1 MKNMTKD
8 IQRGR
13 GSARLAPG
21 AKLFDASDDSHVQTS
36 SPIQL
41 KRKQLQEDPQ
51 YQDGAINRAREK
63 STSRKRA
70 AKEVKPI

>member
-1 MKNMTKD
+1 MSKKD
-8 IQRGR
+8 LKHGEGNRC
-13 GSARLAPG
+13 APG
-21 AKLFDASDDSHVQTS
+21 QKVFDPADSSHISTS

-41 KRKQLQEDPQ
+41 KRKQLEEDPQ

-63 STSRKRA
+63 STSKKRA

>member
-1 MKNMTKD
+1 MKNVKKD
-8 IQRGR
+8 LKHGEGNRV
-13 GSARLAPG
+13 APG
-21 AKLFDASDDSHVQTS
+21 AKVFDPNDDSHVSTS

-41 KRKQLQEDPQ
+41 KRKQLEEDPQ

-70 AKEVKPI
+70 SKDTRPL